1 LARAAAVDR
10 AREFRRVDVVGRS
23 VSVARRGGSARVTEV
38 DPIAVH
44 GNAFV
49 GEELALVLT
58 HRD

>member
-1 LARAAAVDR
+1 M
-10 AREFRRVDVVGRS
+10 
-23 VSVARRGGSARVTEV
+23 EV